1 MKEDLSLGELE
12 RIYREDLRNIKEEK
26 VKNSQGEFFNVFR
39 KIEDEDNI
47 KFKYKDNK
55 EYMKYKSYVEN
66 EKKKQEE
73 IILDLEN
80 KIGFER
86 FFLNWERRINS
97 EKNGY
102 SHYGS
107 TKETRYRV
115 DRIEDF
121 NRKLEYIL
129 ENSKEAK
136 EYYYS
141 RKLKEDIEKINSQCL
156 VNLPYVV
163 DAKKRVIESL
173 DLGVPVYIIGHLGSG
188 KTQLATEAAI
198 EFTIKSKIQR
208 ELEYEMEAWFKNKS
222 NPSEDEVLE
231 KFRELNK
238 EKRNYYL
245 NVLENGDGEEIEKL
259 NPLFIS
265 GSHNLTYEDMFVEKT
280 LTLDHSF
287 SQGSYSDYLNMII
300 GDFYDWMDEH
310 REKLNEM
317 SEEEELQLK
326 IQIWKSFSDLLVAKN
341 SAFGTEIRKIE
352 KDILIAVKEG
362 RTVIVD
368 ELNTIAM
375 QNLIGLND
383 ILQRHVGNTAYI
395 TGVGPVFIKP
405 GFGFI
410 GTGNL
415 STNGVTYE
423 GTNELN
429 PAFKSRF
436 LTIEYNYL
444 PQNTRGELCD
454 QENRKENQ
462 LFRIILTRLLDKN
475 GNLEL
480 PNPNS
485 TIEEL
490 FSFSQL
496 ARVTQNV
503 FIGKVEDND
512 LDNKGLYGVELRES
526 VLSIRNILHVLD
538 NWNKGEEKDLSKALW
553 DGFISSITYP
563 DDQNL
568 ILAEALKFGF
578 FKESDGWNIKVK
590 GVGYSTTTY
599 DEIRTREY
607 NYTRPLIETRSYLDI
622 IYLLFLDDDKR
633 IADNNISIEEYQV
646 LNEKLNH
653 LEHSNEILDFLID
666 NEGK

>member
-1 MKEDLSLGELE
+1 MKEDLSSGELE

-415 STNGVTYE
+415 STNGVNYE